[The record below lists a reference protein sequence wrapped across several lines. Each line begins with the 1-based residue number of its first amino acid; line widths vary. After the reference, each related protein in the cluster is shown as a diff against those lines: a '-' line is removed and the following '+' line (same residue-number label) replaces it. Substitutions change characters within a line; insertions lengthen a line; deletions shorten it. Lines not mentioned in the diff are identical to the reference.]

1 MYIFSS
7 LLITAL
13 SVWLNVMWV
22 KHPEK
27 RKSLF
32 LANGGLSLGGAVI
45 FAAVMIYVKLS
56 FGRLDDNYS
65 AWAYDMMRGFYYG
78 ILLIFGVLFAIV
90 MLTSLAAWFDVNL
103 RRGFSF
109 TARTVV
115 AVLSCAFV
123 LIIGGFYSMTGE
135 NTSLPLA
142 AYMRVMTASLSLMFR
157 AVYLCEYRS
166 HLLSQRGKVKNM

>member
-7 LLITAL
+7 LLIIAL

-27 RKSLF
+27 RKTLF
-32 LANGGLSLGGAVI
+32 LVNGGLSLGGGVI

-56 FGRLDDNYS
+56 FGSADDNYS
-65 AWAYDMMRGFYYG
+65 TWAYDMMRGYWSVM
-78 ILLIFGVLFAIV
+78 LAVSGVLFAIV
-90 MLTSLAAWFDVNL
+90 MLTAVSAWFDVNL
-103 RRGFSF
+103 RRGFTC

-166 HLLSQRGKVKNM
+166 HLLSQKSRAK